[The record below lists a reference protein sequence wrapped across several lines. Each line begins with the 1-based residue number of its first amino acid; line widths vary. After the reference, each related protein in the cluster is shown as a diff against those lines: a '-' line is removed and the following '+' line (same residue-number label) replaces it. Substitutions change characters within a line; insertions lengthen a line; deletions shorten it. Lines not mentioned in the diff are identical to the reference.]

1 MNLSMKEKQNRLVAA
16 KGERVEGGLQWEA
29 GVSRYEEKKNLG
41 TRQNSELSHF

>member
-29 GVSRYEEKKNLG
+29 GISRYELLYIEWINNKVL
-41 TRQNSELSHF
+41 LY